1 MSTNSTA
8 SARLV
13 DFFSAIYILPF
24 FLYFYYPNMGSPQ
37 KICFNFWDFF
47 AYLDVALSDR
57 DKSTTPILNRE
68 DGLLHP
74 SLCNG

>member
-1 MSTNSTA
+1 
-8 SARLV
+8 
-13 DFFSAIYILPF
+13 
-24 FLYFYYPNMGSPQ
+24 MGSPQ